1 MNDLTT
7 AAVERLTAQLG
18 EALFGEPG
26 LSLMEIANRRAE
38 IEQVRS
44 ERDEMRKAL
53 AGWHAQ
59 YTAMYG
65 NRLQA
70 PGHSHDR
77 PGVWDRDNGEL
88 ADVACAQCQVWR
100 LASEE
105 AIKEQAE

>member
-38 IEQVRS
+38 IEALVKDAGRWRHVRNMDPDAAGPSHHVVEFGHDSWGNLYYESVS
-44 ERDEMRKAL
+44 EDEA
-53 AGWHAQ
+53 
-59 YTAMYG
+59 
-65 NRLQA
+65 
-70 PGHSHDR
+70 DR
-77 PGVWDRDNGEL
+77 VID
-88 ADVACAQCQVWR
+88 A
-100 LASEE
+100 